1 MEDYATRAY
10 KMGKQSKGED
20 SVVARFKDCID
31 DFKQI
36 LPLVE
41 ELANPALK
49 VRWPL
54 RGILDIARTLIFDIE
69 GTCVLHQ

>member
-1 MEDYATRAY
+1 
-10 KMGKQSKGED
+10 
-20 SVVARFKDCID
+20 VVVRFKDCID

-49 VRWPL
+49 SRHWEQIFKARL
-54 RGILDIARTLIFDIE
+54 ARGLAHACTSV
-69 GTCVLHQ
+69 C